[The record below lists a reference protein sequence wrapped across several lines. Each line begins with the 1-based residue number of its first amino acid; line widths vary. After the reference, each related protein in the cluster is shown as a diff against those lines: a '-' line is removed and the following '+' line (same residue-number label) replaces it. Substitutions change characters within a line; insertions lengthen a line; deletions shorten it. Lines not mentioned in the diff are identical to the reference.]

1 MVYEAR
7 ATERVSDGTAI
18 EEHRMRTVFTRSISF
33 LVLAAAL
40 SALPLAASAQSFDE
54 FDDEFDD
61 RERGDTPA
69 ATPAATTQSDE
80 FGDEDADADADEGAT
95 PAATSTTRTVSPRT
109 EDGHAYDPRGDLLSS
124 SGSRAWRRRRFTLHN
139 TWSGPTG
146 GIHVVDAGSGPS
158 QSFRVGLLTNFFI
171 LNNWLV
177 GGDHDQHIG
186 GALSLS
192 WTPLDFLEFFA
203 SVTSSANSNDRE
215 SPGLFQVLGDTLLG
229 VKAYFEV
236 IPGLTIG
243 GDVSV
248 GLLNTVGDIGLVAR
262 STSFGVRFAGALDLR
277 GIQGVEFPMIARL
290 NAQYWF
296 DQSAILTND
305 VENARYNALPTT
317 GPEARMSPQNEDR
330 HLLSRVERFALGINR
345 TDFINLGLGL
355 EFPIE
360 VPISGLP
367 DFYITPIVEWTVGIA
382 VNSRSYNCLFIPSSP
397 GSGSPRAGED
407 GCIAH
412 QGFGS
417 YPSTLTLG
425 LRLQPPGDFR
435 GLAITI
441 AADIGTT
448 GMNTFVREL
457 APNAPYNVMFGLAYA
472 FDGMEEPPVIQEVSV
487 ERVVEHQIPPPPRGR
502 VVGTIVEQG
511 TTTGV
516 ADAIVSFPGRDLTAL
531 AGSADGHFTTYELD
545 PGEVALAIHAP
556 LYEDGSCAATV
567 AAEGGDVTVTC
578 ELVALPRVGSVRAHV
593 VGDTGAAVG
602 GATVTVTGPQGFT
615 VVTSPSG
622 DFQRQDL
629 PPGTYTARVEAENF
643 LITQAQFTVVAREQ
657 ATPEIT
663 LVARPA
669 RSLVRVGTREIT
681 IRRQINFVTD
691 SAEIVADSE
700 PLLTEIADVL
710 LRHPEI
716 TRIEI
721 QGHTDNRGG
730 HDHNQDLS
738 QRRAEAVRDWLVAHG
753 VDSSRLEPHGYGDSN
768 PIAPNITAAGRA
780 RNRRVQFIISAH
792 D

>member
-1 MVYEAR
+1 
-7 ATERVSDGTAI
+7 
-18 EEHRMRTVFTRSISF
+18 MRTVLTRSISF
-33 LVLAAAL
+33 WLLTAAL
-40 SALPLAASAQSFDE
+40 CAAPLAASAQSFDE

-61 RERGDTPA
+61 RQHVEETP
-69 ATPAATTQSDE
+69 PPATTTD
-80 FGDEDADADADEGAT
+80 T
-95 PAATSTTRTVSPRT
+95 AAEEEEETTTTTSTTSTTSSSGSARQ
-109 EDGHAYDPRGDLLSS
+109 EDGHAWDARGDLLHSP
-124 SGSRAWRRRRFTLHN
+124 GSRAWRRRRFTLQN
-139 TWSGPTG
+139 SWGGSTG

-171 LNNWLV
+171 LNNWLNA
-177 GGDHDQHIG
+177 GDHDQHIG

-192 WTPLDFLEFFA
+192 WTPFDFLEFFA
-203 SVTSSANSNDRE
+203 SISSYANSNDTE
-215 SPGLFQVLGDTLLG
+215 TPNLFQVLGDSLVG
-229 VKAYFEV
+229 VKAYDEV

-248 GLLNTVGDIGLVAR
+248 ALLNTVGDIGLVGR
-262 STSFGVRFAGALDLR
+262 STSFGVRLNGALDLR
-277 GIQGVEFPMIARL
+277 AIRGVEFPMIARI

-296 DQSAILTND
+296 DQSAMLTND

-317 GPEARMSPQNEDR
+317 GPDARMSPQNENR
-330 HLLSRVERFALGINR
+330 QLLSRVERFALGINR

-360 VPISGLP
+360 VPITGLP

-397 GSGSPRAGED
+397 GSGTPRTGED

-425 LRLQPPGDFR
+425 VRIQPPGDFR
-435 GLAITI
+435 GLAITL

-457 APNAPYNVMFGLAYA
+457 SPNAPYNVILGLAYA
-472 FDGMEEPPVIQEVSV
+472 FDGLDLEPEVHEVSV

-516 ADAIVSFPGRDLTAL
+516 ANAVISFPGRDLTSL
-531 AGSADGHFTTYELD
+531 AGSADGHFTSYELD
-545 PGEVALAIHAP
+545 PGEVAIAISAP
-556 LYEDGSCAATV
+556 QYNDGSCSATI
-567 AAEGGDVTVTC
+567 AAEGGDVNVTC
-578 ELVALPRVGSVRAHV
+578 ELVALPRLGSVRGHI
-593 VGDTGAAVG
+593 VGDSGGAVG

-622 DFQRQDL
+622 DFTRQDL
-629 PPGTYTARVEAENF
+629 PPGVYTARVEAENF
-643 LITQAQFTVVAREQ
+643 LITQSTFTVTAREQ

-669 RSLVRVGTREIT
+669 RSLVRVGAREIT

-716 TRIEI
+716 TRLEI

-768 PIAPNITAAGRA
+768 PIAPNITASGRA
-780 RNRRVQFIISAH
+780 RNRRVQFIITAH
-792 D
+792 AD